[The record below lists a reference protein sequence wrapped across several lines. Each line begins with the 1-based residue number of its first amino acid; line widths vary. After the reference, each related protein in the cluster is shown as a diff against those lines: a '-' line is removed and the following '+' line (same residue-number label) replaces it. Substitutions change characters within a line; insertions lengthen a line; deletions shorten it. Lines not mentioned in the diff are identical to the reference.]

1 MIVSSR
7 TRILSLALLS
17 ASVSFVGCSSGNS
30 SGDHAAPKDAGRT
43 HEVAPPGDENGGG
56 GGGLAGEERKLDIQR
71 QEDEFVAKKLYET
84 AKTKMQASEFQAA
97 LDDLE
102 KAHKLD
108 PGNTQVRDLYNE
120 VSRIMNRRPAEWS
133 ELMKWTGDQLVVKI
147 AQTRIEVENHFQA
160 GERFMA
166 AERFEEA
173 ENEFNAVI
181 QKLKW
186 VPYDI
191 GMNDQLEQAKQRAK
205 DARERQKERQAILD
219 KMRHD
224 AAMEEAARREQLERT
239 RMRERIKELMEIA
252 LQHYDNRRFRKCEL
266 VCDEILNLVPKFR
279 PAQELKEDAGRA
291 DISQAY
297 EKFLE
302 MRRERF
308 KSMREDMLECE
319 IPYAENQKVRFP
331 DADEW
336 RRIVERSSNLSLNKG
351 PSIKEDDEVL
361 AIKAKLETTKIDLDF
376 TDSTLY
382 DIVDFIQEF
391 AKINIVISAE
401 VRKEGIPDKKIS
413 FAVKDLVLKHVLRL
427 LLQQYD
433 LGYTFEN
440 RVLLI
445 TEPKLAEGKPVLEVH
460 DVRDLLGK
468 IPDFPGPSLDLA
480 TTGEGGGG
488 APTTTFAPPESE
500 ESVVSAEQLETLI
513 KQNISP
519 QSWTEREG
527 EVSIAL
533 TGNQQLLV
541 VHTPKVQEEIRGFL
555 SNLRSFTGAMVSIE
569 SRFLS
574 VTDDFLEDVG
584 HEFRGLEG
592 RSMENSAPAGLSNG
606 LGTADFSD
614 GTASGGIVDTAA
626 TVGGAA
632 DTVGEAGLFTRE
644 HFGGP
649 NDFYDLR
656 ARSIYPLTSPLIT
669 NIPDFPLGTRLLN
682 RGGIGLQY
690 RILRELELNS
700 VIRALR
706 KSQKAA
712 VVTAPRVT
720 AFNGQRAHILIAQ
733 QQAYIQ
739 DYDVEI
745 AQNSRAY
752 DPVMGIVQ
760 DGLVLD
766 VRPIISNDR
775 KYITLEMRPTV
786 AKLRVLRLFDI
797 TPDATADVI
806 TNPDQYIQ
814 LPTIDLQRAQTTV
827 RMPDQGTLIIAGLK
841 NSIDRDLSSST
852 PFLSKIPLIGWL
864 FARKGKSTERRNL
877 IIIVSAEI
885 LDLAESER
893 SNAFGRR

>member
-1 MIVSSR
+1 MTVSSSS
-7 TRILSLALLS
+7 RILSFALLS
-17 ASVSFVGCSSGNS
+17 ASVSVIGCTSGSNEPAK
-30 SGDHAAPKDAGRT
+30 GEPRDAGRQ

-56 GGGLAGEERKLDIQR
+56 GGGLAGEEGRLGIQR
-71 QEDEFVAKKLYET
+71 QEDEFIAEKLFET
-84 AKTKMQASEFQAA
+84 ARTKMHANEFQAA

-102 KAHKLD
+102 QAHRLNPSSVKI
-108 PGNTQVRDLYNE
+108 RDLYNE
-120 VSRIMNRRPAEWS
+120 VSRIMNRRPGEWGATLEWAS
-133 ELMKWTGDQLVVKI
+133 TQLSVKI
-147 AQTRIEVENHFQA
+147 AQTRIEVENHFEQ
-160 GERFMA
+160 GNRFMA
-166 AERFEEA
+166 DNQFEAAEREY
-173 ENEFNAVI
+173 NAVI

-191 GMNDQLEQAKQRAK
+191 GMNDQLDNAKKRAA
-205 DARERQKERQAILD
+205 DAREKQKQHATELDKLRHEMALKEAEQRENQERQRLKERV
-219 KMRHD
+219 
-224 AAMEEAARREQLERT
+224 
-239 RMRERIKELMEIA
+239 KELMEIA
-252 LQHYDNRRFRKCEL
+252 LEHFDNKRYEKAEW
-266 VCDEILNLVPKFR
+266 VCDEILNIVPKFR
-279 PAQELKEDAGRA
+279 PAQELKEDAARA
-291 DISQAY
+291 AINKAY
-297 EKFLE
+297 EQFLE
-302 MRRERF
+302 LRRERF

-319 IPYAENQKVRFP
+319 IPYSERQKVRFP
-331 DADEW
+331 SEDDW
-336 RRIVERSSNLSLNKG
+336 RRIVERSGNLSLNKG
-351 PSIKEDDEVL
+351 PAVKEDDEVL
-361 AIKAKLETTKIDLDF
+361 AIKSKLETTKIDLDF

-445 TEPKLAEGKPVLEVH
+445 TQPQLAEGKPVLEVH

-468 IPDFPGPSLDLA
+468 IPDFPGPSMEL
-480 TTGEGGGG
+480 TTGEGDSAG
-488 APTTTFAPPESE
+488 PSTTFVPPESE

-555 SNLRSFTGAMVSIE
+555 SNLRSFTGAMVSLE
-569 SRFLS
+569 ARFLT
-574 VTDDFLEDVG
+574 VTDDFLEDLG

-592 RSMENSAPAGLSNG
+592 RSMESNTNG
-606 LGTADFSD
+606 LGSADFSD
-614 GTASGGIVDTAA
+614 GTSSGGIVDPAISA
-626 TVGGAA
+626 TVGTA
-632 DTVGEAGLFTRE
+632 DVIGESGFFTRE
-644 HFGGP
+644 HYGGP
-649 NDFYDLR
+649 SDFYDLR
-656 ARSIYPLTSPLIT
+656 GRSIYPLTSPLVT

-706 KSQKAA
+706 KTQKAN

-786 AKLRVLRLFDI
+786 ARLRVLRLFDI
-797 TPDATADVI
+797 TPDATADII

-827 RMPDQGTLIIAGLK
+827 RMPDQGTLILAGLK

-852 PFLSKIPLIGWL
+852 PFLSKIPIIGWL
-864 FARKGKSTERRNL
+864 FSRKGKSIERKNL

-885 LDLAESER
+885 LDLADIER
-893 SNAFGRR
+893 SQQFGRR

>member
-1 MIVSSR
+1 MTVSSSS
-7 TRILSLALLS
+7 RILSFALLS
-17 ASVSFVGCSSGNS
+17 ASVSVIGCASGSSEPGN
-30 SGDHAAPKDAGRT
+30 GTPRDAGRQ

-56 GGGLAGEERKLDIQR
+56 GGGLAGEEGRLGIQR
-71 QEDEFVAKKLYET
+71 QEDEFIAEKLYET
-84 AKTKMQASEFQAA
+84 ARTKMHANEFQAA

-102 KAHKLD
+102 QAARLNPSSVKI
-108 PGNTQVRDLYNE
+108 RDLKNE
-120 VSRIMNRRPAEWS
+120 VSRIMNRRPGEWGDT
-133 ELMKWTGDQLVVKI
+133 LRWAQDQLSIKI
-147 AQTRIEVENHFQA
+147 AQTRIEVENHFEQ
-160 GERFMA
+160 GNRFMA
-166 AERFEEA
+166 GTEYEAAEREY
-173 ENEFNAVI
+173 NAVI

-191 GMNDQLEQAKQRAK
+191 GMNDQLDSAKKRAA
-205 DARERQKERQAILD
+205 DAREKQKQHATELDKLRHEMALKEAEQRENQERQRLKERV
-219 KMRHD
+219 
-224 AAMEEAARREQLERT
+224 
-239 RMRERIKELMEIA
+239 KELMEIA
-252 LQHYDNRRFRKCEL
+252 LEHFDNKRFEKSEW

-279 PAQELKEDAGRA
+279 PARELKEDAGRA
-291 DISQAY
+291 AINKAY
-297 EKFLE
+297 ENFLE
-302 MRRERF
+302 LRRERF
-308 KSMREDMLECE
+308 KSMREEMLESE
-319 IPYAENQKVRFP
+319 IPYSERQKVRFP
-331 DADEW
+331 SEDEW
-336 RRIVERSSNLSLNKG
+336 RRIVERSGNLSLNKG
-351 PSIKEDDEVL
+351 PSLKEDDEVL
-361 AIKAKLETTKIDLDF
+361 AIKSKLETTKIDLDF

-445 TEPKLAEGKPVLEVH
+445 TQPQLAEGKPVLEVH

-468 IPDFPGPSLDLA
+468 IPDFPGPSMELTA
-480 TTGEGGGG
+480 GEGDAG
-488 APTTTFAPPESE
+488 PSTTFVPPESE

-555 SNLRSFTGAMVSIE
+555 SNLRSFTGAMVAIE
-569 SRFLS
+569 TRFLA
-574 VTDDFLEDVG
+574 VTDDFLEDLG

-592 RSMENSAPAGLSNG
+592 RSMESNSNG
-606 LGTADFSD
+606 LGSSDFSD
-614 GTASGGIVDTAA
+614 GTLSGGIVDPA
-626 TVGGAA
+626 TGLPGSTPDVIGESGA
-632 DTVGEAGLFTRE
+632 FTRE
-644 HFGGP
+644 HYGGP
-649 NDFYDLR
+649 SDFYD
-656 ARSIYPLTSPLIT
+656 ARVRSVYPLTSPLVT

-690 RILRELELNS
+690 RILREVELNS

-706 KSQKAA
+706 KTQKASQ
-712 VVTAPRVT
+712 VTAPRVT

-797 TPDATADVI
+797 TPDAVADII

-827 RMPDQGTLIIAGLK
+827 RMPDQGSLILAGLK

-864 FARKGKSTERRNL
+864 FARKGKSIERRNL
-877 IIIVSAEI
+877 MILLSAEI
-885 LDLAESER
+885 LDLADIER
-893 SNAFGRR
+893 GQQFGRR

>member
-1 MIVSSR
+1 MTVSSR
-7 TRILSLALLS
+7 SRILSLALLS
-17 ASVSFVGCSSGNS
+17 ASIGVAGCASGTDESGNR
-30 SGDHAAPKDAGRT
+30 PTRDAGRQ
-43 HEVAPPGDENGGG
+43 HEVAPPGDAGGP
-56 GGGLAGEERKLDIQR
+56 GGLAGEEGRLGVQR
-71 QEDEFVAKKLYET
+71 QEDEFIAEKLYET
-84 AKTKMQASEFQAA
+84 ARTKMHANEFQAA

-102 KAHKLD
+102 NARRLNPSSTKI
-108 PGNTQVRDLYNE
+108 RDLYNE
-120 VSRIMNRRPAEWS
+120 VSRIMNRRPGEWGATL
-133 ELMKWTGDQLVVKI
+133 EWAQTQLSVKI
-147 AQTRIEVENHFQA
+147 AQTRIEVENHFQL
-160 GERFMA
+160 GERLMSDS
-166 AERFEEA
+166 RYEEA
-173 ENEFNAVI
+173 EREYNAVI

-191 GMNDQLEQAKQRAK
+191 GMGDQLESAKQRAA
-205 DARERQKERQAILD
+205 DAREKQKRQAAELDKLRHEMALKEAEQRENQERQRL
-219 KMRHD
+219 K
-224 AAMEEAARREQLERT
+224 
-239 RMRERIKELMEIA
+239 ERIKELMEIA
-252 LQHYDNRRFRKCEL
+252 LNHFDNRRFEKAEL
-266 VCDEILNLVPKFR
+266 VCDEILHLVPKFR

-291 DISQAY
+291 SINKAY
-297 EKFLE
+297 EQFLE
-302 MRRERF
+302 LRRERF
-308 KSMREDMLECE
+308 KAQREDMLESE
-319 IPYAENQKVRFP
+319 VPYAENRKVRFP
-331 DADEW
+331 TEDEW
-336 RRIVERSSNLSLNKG
+336 RRIVERSASLSLNKG
-351 PSIKEDDEVL
+351 PAVKEDDEVL
-361 AIKAKLETTKIDLDF
+361 AIKSKLETTKIDLDF

-391 AKINIVISAE
+391 AKINIVIAAE

-445 TEPKLAEGKPVLEVH
+445 TQPKLAEGKPVLEVH

-468 IPDFPGPSLDLA
+468 IPDFPGPSLELTA
-480 TTGEGGGG
+480 GEGDTGG
-488 APTTTFAPPESE
+488 PSTTFVAPDTE
-500 ESVVSAEQLETLI
+500 ESVVSAEQLENLI

-541 VHTPKVQEEIRGFL
+541 VHTPKVQEEVRAFL

-569 SRFLS
+569 SRFLT
-574 VTDDFLEDVG
+574 VTDDFLEDLG

-592 RSMENSAPAGLSNG
+592 RSMESNTNG
-606 LGTADFSD
+606 LGSADYSD
-614 GTASGGIVDTAA
+614 GTASGGIVDPA
-626 TVGGAA
+626 TGLPGSTP
-632 DTVGEAGLFTRE
+632 DLIGESGLFTRE
-644 HFGGP
+644 HYGGP
-649 NDFYDLR
+649 SDFYDLR
-656 ARSIYPLTSPLIT
+656 VRSVYPLTSPLVT

-706 KSQKAA
+706 KSQKAS
-712 VVTAPRVT
+712 VLTAPRVT

-786 AKLRVLRLFDI
+786 AKLRILRLFDI
-797 TPDATADVI
+797 TPDATQDVI

-827 RMPDQGTLIIAGLK
+827 RMPDQGTLLLAGLK

-852 PFLSKIPLIGWL
+852 PFVSKIPIIGWL
-864 FARKGKSTERRNL
+864 FSRKGKSIERRNL
-877 IIIVSAEI
+877 IVIVSAEI
-885 LDLAESER
+885 LDLADIER
-893 SNAFGRR
+893 NQAFGRR

>member
-1 MIVSSR
+1 MTVSSR
-7 TRILSLALLS
+7 SRILSFALLS
-17 ASVSFVGCSSGNS
+17 ASAGFVGCASGKDESGNRS
-30 SGDHAAPKDAGRT
+30 AREAGRQ
-43 HEVAPPGDENGGG
+43 HEVAPPGDAGGDG
-56 GGGLAGEERKLDIQR
+56 VAAEEGRLAIQR
-71 QEDEFVAKKLYET
+71 QEDEFIAEKMYET
-84 AKTKMQASEFQAA
+84 ARTKMHANEFQAA
-97 LDDLE
+97 LDELE
-102 KAHKLD
+102 KARKLN
-108 PGNTQVRDLYNE
+108 PSSGKIRDLYNE
-120 VSRIMNRRPAEWS
+120 VSRIMNRRPGEWGATLDWAS
-133 ELMKWTGDQLVVKI
+133 TQLSVKI
-147 AQTRIEVENHFQA
+147 AQTRIEVENHFQQ

-166 AERFEEA
+166 DSHYEDAEREY
-173 ENEFNAVI
+173 NAVI

-191 GMNDQLEQAKQRAK
+191 GMNDQLDTAKKRAA
-205 DARERQKERQAILD
+205 DAREKQKRQADELDKLRHEMALKQAEALENQERQRLKERV
-219 KMRHD
+219 R
-224 AAMEEAARREQLERT
+224 
-239 RMRERIKELMEIA
+239 ELMEIA
-252 LQHYDNRRFRKCEL
+252 LEHFDNRRFQKSEM
-266 VCDEILNLVPKFR
+266 VCDEILHLVPKFR

-291 DISQAY
+291 AINKAY
-297 EKFLE
+297 EQFLE
-302 MRRERF
+302 LRRERF
-308 KSMREDMLECE
+308 KTMREEMLESE
-319 IPYAENQKVRFP
+319 VPYSEARKVRFP
-331 DADEW
+331 SEDEW
-336 RRIVERSSNLSLNKG
+336 KRIVERSASLSLNKRTDV
-351 PSIKEDDEVL
+351 KEDDEVL
-361 AIKAKLETTKIDLDF
+361 AIKSKLETTKIDLDF

-391 AKINIVISAE
+391 AKINVVISAE

-445 TEPKLAEGKPVLEVH
+445 TQPKLAEGRPVLEVH

-468 IPDFPGPSLDLA
+468 IPDFPGPSMELTA
-480 TTGEGGGG
+480 GEGDSG
-488 APTTTFAPPESE
+488 PSTTFVPPESE
-500 ESVVSAEQLETLI
+500 DSVVSAEQLETLI

-569 SRFLS
+569 SRFLA
-574 VTDDFLEDVG
+574 VTDDFLEDLG

-592 RSMENSAPAGLSNG
+592 RSMESNSNG
-606 LGTADFSD
+606 LGLSDFSD
-614 GTASGGIVDTAA
+614 GTSSGGF
-626 TVGGAA
+626 A
-632 DTVGEAGLFTRE
+632 DPPTGIPGPGSAGDLIGEAGLFTRE
-644 HFGGP
+644 HYGGP
-649 NDFYDLR
+649 SDFYDLR
-656 ARSIYPLTSPLIT
+656 VRSVYPLTSPLVT

-682 RGGIGLQY
+682 SGGIGLQY

-700 VIRALR
+700 VIRAVR
-706 KSQKAA
+706 KSQKAS

-786 AKLRVLRLFDI
+786 AKLRILRLFDI

-827 RMPDQGTLIIAGLK
+827 RMPDQGHLILAGLK

-852 PFLSKIPLIGWL
+852 PFLSDIPIIGWL
-864 FARKGKSTERRNL
+864 FARKGKSIERRNL

-885 LDLAESER
+885 LDLADIER
-893 SNAFGRR
+893 NQSFGRR

>member
-1 MIVSSR
+1 MTVSSSS
-7 TRILSLALLS
+7 RILSLALLS
-17 ASVSFVGCSSGNS
+17 ASACMVGCASSHSDPDKGAS
-30 SGDHAAPKDAGRT
+30 KDAGRQ
-43 HEVAPPGDENGGG
+43 HEVAPPGDANGGG
-56 GGGLAGEERKLDIQR
+56 GPGLAGEEQKVDIRR
-71 QEDEFVAKKLYET
+71 QEDEFIAEKLYET
-84 AKTKMQASEFQAA
+84 AKTKMSSSEFQAA

-102 KAHKLD
+102 QARHLN
-108 PGNTQVRDLYNE
+108 PGSGKIRDLYNE
-120 VSRIMNRRPAEWS
+120 VSRVMNRRPAEWDDTLRWAS
-133 ELMKWTGDQLVVKI
+133 TQLSVKI
-147 AQTRIEVENHFQA
+147 AQTRIEVENHFQQ
-160 GERFMA
+160 GERAMGKNEFEA
-166 AERFEEA
+166 AEREY
-173 ENEFNAVI
+173 NAVI

-191 GMNDQLEQAKQRAK
+191 GMNDQLEDAKKRAADAREKQKQRA
-205 DARERQKERQAILD
+205 AELD
-219 KMRHD
+219 KMRHEVALK
-224 AAMEEAARREQLERT
+224 AAEEREAQERQ
-239 RMRERIKELMEIA
+239 RLKERVKELMGIA
-252 LQHYDNRRFRKCEL
+252 LSHFDNKRFEKSED
-266 VCDEILNLVPKFR
+266 VCDEILALVPKFR
-279 PAQELKEDAGRA
+279 PAQELKEDAGRSA
-291 DISQAY
+291 INKAY
-297 EKFLE
+297 EQFLDL
-302 MRRERF
+302 RKERF
-308 KSMREDMLECE
+308 KTLREDMLESE
-319 IPYAENQKVRFP
+319 VPYNERQKVRFP
-331 DADEW
+331 DENEW
-336 RRIVERSSNLSLNKG
+336 KRIVERSASLSLNKG
-351 PSIKEDDEVL
+351 PSTKEDDEVL
-361 AIKAKLETTKIDLDF
+361 AIKSKLETTKIDLDF

-382 DIVDFIQEF
+382 DIIDFIQEF
-391 AKINIVISAE
+391 AKINVVIAAE

-427 LLQQYD
+427 LLLQYD

-445 TEPKLAEGKPVLEVH
+445 TQPKLAEGKPVLEVH

-468 IPDFPGPSLDLA
+468 IPDFPGPSLELSS
-480 TTGEGGGG
+480 GGDAGS

-500 ESVVSAEQLETLI
+500 TSVVSAEQLETLI

-541 VHTPKVQEEIRGFL
+541 VHTPKVQDEIRSFL

-569 SRFLS
+569 ARFLT

-592 RSMENSAPAGLSNG
+592 RSMESNANG
-606 LGTADFSD
+606 LGNADFSD
-614 GTASGGIVDTAA
+614 GTTSGGFTDPGS
-626 TVGGAA
+626 TVGSAP
-632 DTVGEAGLFTRE
+632 DVLGEAGAFTRE
-644 HFGGP
+644 HFGTEG
-649 NDFYDLR
+649 FYDLR
-656 ARSIYPLTSPLIT
+656 ARSVYPLTSPLVT

-682 RGGIGLQY
+682 QGGIGLQY
-690 RILRELELNS
+690 RILKELELNS
-700 VIRALR
+700 VIRAVR
-706 KSQKAA
+706 KSQKAS

-720 AFNGQRAHILIAQ
+720 AFNGQRAHVLVAQ

-739 DYDVEI
+739 DYNVEI

-752 DPVMGIVQ
+752 DPVIGIVQ

-797 TPDATADVI
+797 TPDTQADVV

-827 RMPDQGTLIIAGLK
+827 RMPDQGTLLLAGLK

-852 PFLSKIPLIGWL
+852 PFLSKIPILGWL
-864 FARKGKSTERRNL
+864 FARKGKSIERRNL
-877 IIIVSAEI
+877 IIIVTAEI
-885 LDLAESER
+885 LDLADTE
-893 SNAFGRR
+893 NKTAFGNR